1 MYFIQNYY
9 NYYMKEDIDQFPWDI
24 YQLTSTQ
31 TRHTL
36 FTLHRSHSYSTRL
49 QHPHLPSQS
58 SVGNGH
64 APREE
69 EEDFNPEGNTI
80 TAFPPFFTSRE
91 PDPDPFVAG
100 GKNKL
105 KPTQPSPYLIPYL
118 LHFRPSVQT
127 GREKQA
133 AVLLVVEIDDLCIS
147 LARNFLRIAEDP
159 FSIQNEILYFIESS

>member
-1 MYFIQNYY
+1 MINSLEIFTNLPRLKPDTLFSHFTEAIPIRLASNIPIFPL
-9 NYYMKEDIDQFPWDI
+9 NLPLETVTLLAKED
-24 YQLTSTQ
+24 
-31 TRHTL
+31 
-36 FTLHRSHSYSTRL
+36 
-49 QHPHLPSQS
+49 
-58 SVGNGH
+58 
-64 APREE
+64 
-69 EEDFNPEGNTI
+69 DFNPEGNTI

>member
-9 NYYMKEDIDQFPWDI
+9 NYYVKEDIDQFPWDI
-24 YQLTSTQ
+24 YLD
-31 TRHTL
+31 TL
-36 FTLHRSHSYSTRL
+36 FSHFTEAIPIRLASNIPIFPLNLPLETVTLL
-49 QHPHLPSQS
+49 
-58 SVGNGH
+58 
-64 APREE
+64 AKED
-69 EEDFNPEGNTI
+69 DFNPEGNTI